1 MTKEEIKYLQSLGIV
16 ACYYVGEDY
25 NFFLEDIKIREY
37 IIHIWKKTKLN
48 TLKKYEVSTRFFIQD
63 GKNIILHTTYYL
75 DLYKKD
81 IKNELRFKKLTNI
94 LND

>member
-1 MTKEEIKYLQSLGIV
+1 MTKEEYKYLQSLGEV
-16 ACYYVGEDY
+16 SKGYVGEDY
-25 NFFLEDIKIREY
+25 NFFVEYIKAGEY

-48 TLKKYEVSTRFFIQD
+48 TLKKYEVATKYFTQD

-81 IKNELRFKKLTNI
+81 IKNELRFKKITNI